1 MKIFPSKTSLVKEV
15 AVPANRSCAFYYGD
29 KFFVQY
35 LDCEGSWKLITAQ
48 NVLNT
53 IEVTPSWSTTVLK
66 IRVSVVCEMTKEQAI
81 IYRRRGF
88 ANECFLR

>member
-1 MKIFPSKTSLVKEV
+1 MIVIVIVIS
-15 AVPANRSCAFYYGD
+15 Y
-29 KFFVQY
+29 
-35 LDCEGSWKLITAQ
+35 AQ
-48 NVLNT
+48 FKDY
-53 IEVTPSWSTTVLK
+53 IELTPK

>member
-1 MKIFPSKTSLVKEV
+1 MIVIS
-15 AVPANRSCAFYYGD
+15 Y
-29 KFFVQY
+29 
-35 LDCEGSWKLITAQ
+35 AQ
-48 NVLNT
+48 FKDY
-53 IEVTPSWSTTVLK
+53 IELTPGWSTTVLK